1 MVISPSA
8 APGNYVVEYC
18 TSVTSVYNKT
28 AQDYVDN
35 YRYSAAGFTV
45 VTTPPTLPPA
55 GNPAFSWQGS
65 VAGVNTGNGNKTTV
79 VPITGWTMRGGMG
92 VSCALYHNS
101 QGPNNVAWGNK
112 WTPSYF
118 TYLSAS
124 GSNLVIHW
132 DSGLSYMFTSNPD
145 GSWTAPIGILDT
157 LTYSSGTFT
166 LTTPDQTVYTFA
178 FAPGNAYLSSV
189 ADMDGNTLSIGHN
202 ADTTISF
209 VKDCTGRTLT
219 YNYSGGLLYSVTDP
233 LGRIFA
239 MFYTGSDL
247 TQVNTPILGGNYYAL
262 TVIGYDGNH
271 NINSLKS
278 TRGFASTFGY
288 DTAPLPRL
296 IWAKDSLG
304 NQTTFTYNPNNTV
317 VADPNGHT
325 TTHTYSGSA
334 LASVTDAL
342 GKISKTTYDYNNI
355 ATSTTDK
362 RGNVWA
368 NSSHFS
374 NGSSTSSSADPYGN
388 TSSATYD
395 SKNKVIK
402 SVDPVGNTTVNTYT
416 TDSKEDLLTTSITGY
431 VTAPGT
437 VAFKATST
445 VGGYTNGL
453 PTTSTDPL
461 GFVSYVGYD
470 ANGYPN
476 SAVDPAKDPASTA
489 VFNVLGWK
497 LSGTDANSHTTTSTY
512 DNWGRV
518 TAVTAPDN
526 AQTTTTYDLDGN
538 VLTVTDANNHT
549 VTNVY
554 DADDRL
560 IKMTNGRGDVV
571 TYTYDGNDHVM
582 GTPQRGLLSS
592 KTDGNQHTT
601 YYSYTARNEPSATYY
616 ADGTSESVAY
626 DENGNTLSRTKP
638 DGTVIG
644 YAYDKANHLTD
655 ITYPHM
661 AATHFDYDRAARKTH
676 MHDATG
682 DTYWDYTYDGV
693 HQTAQTTPQGTVY
706 YAFDGDG
713 RRSVRQLV
721 GTGSWNYSYD
731 NNGRLYQLTSPKDG
745 TTTYAYDGA
754 GGPGTKD
761 ANGYT
766 QYGLL
771 SRKTKGSGE
780 FETYTYDICNE
791 SKTIG
796 YFWGDGTLHNSLSYD
811 YDLAGNVQT
820 KSENGA
826 VTTYGYDGADQLTSE
841 TNTGGNAT
849 PNSSFT
855 FDHNG
860 NRLTQTV
867 NGSVFQNFTYDAH
880 DKTIGGTQGS
890 ETDTW
895 DANGSEKTVTIYGNL
910 YSFTYDDED
919 RLTKMVTP
927 NATDTY
933 TYNGLGLRV
942 GKTDSTGTYSY
953 VCDGTTPGSPVL
965 IDGHTLYTPGLS
977 ENRGGT
983 SVYYDFDRL
992 GNLWTADGTGK
1003 SQYAA
1008 VDYSA
1013 FGITLSGS
1021 AGTPFGYGGAN
1032 GCQTDLDA
1040 SLVMMGHRYFDP
1052 RTGRFISR
1060 DPIKDGNNWYAYCD
1074 NNPINRT
1081 DPLGLVCAPF
1091 DSTGM
1096 GIGQI
1101 YDYVTSHGG
1110 LPGEEYGTKD
1120 QNGNLIPGY
1129 SFIVSGFNFMGMSF
1143 VAPQGS
1149 NINNDISRARQFYQ
1163 SDASKDWRS
1172 IGHGKKIFMHD
1183 PKKVG
1188 DWLINN
1194 YGPGTEGD
1202 PKQYGKQYDAY
1213 GHAIY
1218 AAAAAEL
1225 QVTLPTILDGEV
1237 GVHNLMHPFSPGEQ
1251 ENGEI
1256 AGWGYDKLKY
1266 PSGTGLWTDSDFV
1279 PSALGFAW
1287 QKVTGN

>member
-1 MVISPSA
+1 MPSP
-8 APGNYVVEYC
+8 
-18 TSVTSVYNKT
+18 
-28 AQDYVDN
+28 
-35 YRYSAAGFTV
+35 
-45 VTTPPTLPPA
+45 

-65 VAGVNTGNGNKTTV
+65 VAGVNTGNGNKTTA
-79 VPITGWTMRGGMG
+79 VPITGWTQCGGMK
-92 VSCALYHNS
+92 VSCTLYHNS
-101 QGPNNVAWGNK
+101 QGPLYGGYGSK
-112 WTPSYF
+112 WLTSYF
-118 TYLSAS
+118 TYISGGSSAPV
-124 GSNLVIHW
+124 LHW
-132 DSGLSYMFTSNPD
+132 DNGLTCAFIKN
-145 GSWTAPIGILDT
+145 GTAYIAPYGILDT

-693 HQTAQTTPQGTVY
+693 HQTAQTSSQGTVY
-706 YAFDGDG
+706 YAFDSDG
-713 RRSVRQLV
+713 RRSVRQLA

-731 NNGRLYQLTSPKDG
+731 MNGRLYQLTSPKDG

-754 GGPGTKD
+754 GRL
-761 ANGYT
+761 T
-766 QYGLL
+766 Q
-771 SRKTKGSGE
+771 KTKGNGDYELYGYDVANQLKSIGYW
-780 FETYTYDICNE
+780 FLGGTYQNGLSYTYDP
-791 SKTIG
+791 
-796 YFWGDGTLHNSLSYD
+796 
-811 YDLAGNVQT
+811 AGNVSTVNQGFYAT
-820 KSENGA
+820 A
-826 VTTYGYDGADQLTSE
+826 YGYDGADQLTAE
-841 TNTGGNAT
+841 TNSGTYPP
-849 PNSSFT
+849 PNLGFT
-855 FDHNG
+855 YDHNG
-860 NRLTQTV
+860 NRLTLTV
-867 NGSVFQNFTYDAH
+867 NGSQAQGFAYDAH
-880 DKTIGGTQGS
+880 DKLTNGTAGNEIVGYDLNGNETSVSIGGGVYR
-890 ETDTW
+890 
-895 DANGSEKTVTIYGNL
+895 DA
-910 YSFTYDDED
+910 YDDED
-919 RLTKMVTP
+919 RLTSVTLP
-927 NATDTY
+927 NGFADRY

-942 GKTDSTGTYSY
+942 GKTDSIGTYSY
-953 VCDGTTPGSPVL
+953 ICDGTTPGSPVL
-965 IDGHTLYTPGLS
+965 ADGHALYTPGLS
-977 ENRGGT
+977 ENRNGT
-983 SVYYDFDRL
+983 SAYYSNDRL
-992 GNLWTADGTGK
+992 GNLWTLNGSTK
-1003 SQYAA
+1003 SQLGYIDFSGFGGMTAA
-1008 VDYSA
+1008 
-1013 FGITLSGS
+1013 GGSGS
-1021 AGTPFGYGGAN
+1021 PFGFGGGN
-1032 GCQTDLDA
+1032 GCQTEADTGFVL
-1040 SLVMMGHRYFDP
+1040 MGHRYYDT
-1052 RTGRFISR
+1052 RIGRFISR